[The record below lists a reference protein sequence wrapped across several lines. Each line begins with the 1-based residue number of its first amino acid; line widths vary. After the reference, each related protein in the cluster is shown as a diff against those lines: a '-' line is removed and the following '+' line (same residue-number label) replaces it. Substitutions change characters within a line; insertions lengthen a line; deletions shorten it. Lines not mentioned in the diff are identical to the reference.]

1 MDSGVQPKLMFFNSG
16 FSIGKVLD
24 LVADAGNIE
33 NRNNQANAE
42 VNCVSVNV
50 VLIE

>member
-1 MDSGVQPKLMFFNSG
+1 MESKVEPKLMFFNNG

-24 LVADAGNIE
+24 LVADAGGIE

-42 VNCVSVNV
+42 VKFRESGVEV
-50 VLIE
+50 V